1 MASHKV
7 KDMGKAFE
15 LKLQALYDIEKQI
28 EKALPKM
35 AKVASSEALK
45 EGFRMHLEETKEQS
59 KRLEKAFELLGVSPK
74 KLRSEGIRGIIVD
87 GEWVMEV
94 EGPDEIRDSM
104 LASAAR
110 YVEHYEMAGYLSA
123 CAHAKALGL
132 SKIEALLTESL
143 GEEEATDKK
152 LEKAMKDLEKEFEQD
167 NQ

>member
-7 KDMGKAFE
+7 KDMEKAFE

-35 AKVASSEALK
+35 AKVASSESLK
-45 EGFRMHLEETKEQS
+45 EGFTMHLKETKEQL
-59 KRLEKAFELLGVSPK
+59 KRLEKAFELLGVAPK

-94 EGPDEIRDSM
+94 EGPDEIKDSM

-123 CAHAKALGL
+123 CAHAKVLGL

-152 LEKAMKDLEKEFEQD
+152 LEKAMQDLEKELEEASE
-167 NQ
+167 

>member
-7 KDMGKAFE
+7 KDMTKVFE

-35 AKVASSEALK
+35 AKMASSEELK
-45 EGFRMHLEETKEQS
+45 KGFQMHLEETKKQS
-59 KRLEKAFELLGVSPK
+59 ERLEKAFELLGVTPK
-74 KLRSEGIRGIIVD
+74 KLRAEGIRGIIVD

-94 EGPDEIRDSM
+94 EGPKEIKDSM

-110 YVEHYEMAGYLSA
+110 YVEHYEMAGYLTA
-123 CAHAKALGL
+123 CAYAKALDL
-132 SKIEALLTESL
+132 PKIEALLTESL

-152 LEKAMKDLEKEFEQD
+152 LEKAMKQLEEEFSDVTE
-167 NQ
+167 